1 MGAALAHSGCWRG
14 ARGAAQ
20 WLSAGVVVKGTKEG
34 EGNTKIQ
41 KYPMQKDKKDK
52 YILFNL

>member
-1 MGAALAHSGCWRG
+1 
-14 ARGAAQ
+14 
-20 WLSAGVVVKGTKEG
+20 VKGTKEG